1 MASNEPLATSTIATE
16 EAIAQ
21 DIETLDP
28 TEANSTIH
36 VEKEHDHF
44 LSDADDDAA
53 LDRDS
58 QNLEDNLEHEIKV
71 SNEHKRGSSELVV
84 NLLGEES
91 QEHDKDDGKDDD
103 DDCGRAHKMAKYEE
117 AHSYREERRDEYVRL
132 STNLRQLVGE
142 ALQRAVDSVQTALKP
157 RNNQDNQDSSSQ
169 DDPDPEDL
177 DDLNSSE
184 TNIPQDLNYLGSA
197 RMIHKYKFST
207 RNERYAAELAQKK
220 SAECMQLE
228 HQLKESNAANA
239 LFEQTNATLRLSV
252 QQHQQRHQNTTEALR
267 IAANNAANARADA
280 DAAQHKA
287 AGLLDQLSQLKRAV
301 EECKAACNAVKE
313 EHEGIS
319 SATRGLEG
327 QLMQVHA
334 ELRKTQKVCDK
345 KSLDLLKIQQENQ
358 SNMDS
363 KEELQSKLDMHQKE
377 LTRWKRM
384 DAQRILIEE
393 QRISKLKCLESDLSK
408 TKHLV
413 LQASNSAAEQEA
425 TAASLNETLA
435 ELKAENLRLH
445 AQLQQSTTKNKTER
459 ERWSDELGKAE
470 MEGQKLRMQSET
482 YVEEIGRFKLDAKST
497 EKQVQQLKGRIAS
510 LERRLTDAQKQQSV
524 STVTPSLLSSST
536 VESSSSPHSSVVVPP
551 LRSSTSS
558 AKKHKPKLSAKTRDN
573 NPLSSISNVNEQ
585 NCALCGQTPF
595 GLMKSCQ
602 CVKGAEKDKC
612 KLRAHVSCITRSS
625 GSVKSTGILCGNG
638 GNCGGNLEA

>member
-1 MASNEPLATSTIATE
+1 
-16 EAIAQ
+16 
-21 DIETLDP
+21 
-28 TEANSTIH
+28 
-36 VEKEHDHF
+36 
-44 LSDADDDAA
+44 
-53 LDRDS
+53 
-58 QNLEDNLEHEIKV
+58 LEYEIKV
-71 SNEHKRGSSELVV
+71 SNENKRGNSELVV
-84 NLLGEES
+84 NFLGEEEES
-91 QEHDKDDGKDDD
+91 SSTQEHDKHDGEAEDD

-157 RNNQDNQDSSSQ
+157 RNEYNNEQDNNANQDSSSQ
-169 DDPDPEDL
+169 DDDPEGEDE
-177 DDLNSSE
+177 DEDSSE
-184 TNIPQDLNYLGSA
+184 LHAMMIPQDLLGTRHSHSHS
-197 RMIHKYKFST
+197 RIDMHNNIPRT

-228 HQLKESNAANA
+228 HQLKESKASNA
-239 LFEQTNATLRLSV
+239 LLEQTNATLRLSV

-345 KSLDLLKIQQENQ
+345 KSSDLLKIQQENQ
-358 SNMDS
+358 SNLES

-384 DAQRILIEE
+384 DAQRILIEG

-445 AQLQQSTTKNKTER
+445 AQLQQSTTKNKTDR

-470 MEGQKLRMQSET
+470 MEGQKLRMQSEN
-482 YVEEIGRFKLDAKST
+482 YVEEIGRFKLDARST

-510 LERRLTDAQKQQSV
+510 LERRLTEAQKQKPKQQSV
-524 STVTPSLLSSST
+524 VVGTVTSTLTSSSST
-536 VESSSSPHSSVVVPP
+536 VVESSSSSVGATVVPP
-551 LRSSTSS
+551 LRSSISTSS
-558 AKKHKPKLSAKTRDN
+558 STKKHRHKPKLFAATRESD
-573 NPLSSISNVNEQ
+573 PLSSSCSSISNNVNVNVNVNEQ
-585 NCALCGQTPF
+585 NCVLCGQTPF

-602 CVKGAEKDKC
+602 CVVKGGAENKEKC

-638 GNCGGNLEA
+638 GNCGGGNLEA